1 LPVSDLNPRQKEA
14 VRYIDGPL
22 LVLAGAGS
30 GKTRVITQ
38 KIAHLIQNC
47 GIGPSHIAAVTFT
60 NKAAREMKERVGQ
73 LLRGR
78 EGKGLRVSTFHT
90 LGLDIIRRELAT
102 LGYKAGFS
110 IFDAADSA
118 ALLRE
123 LMRKENGHEELEKEV
138 QRRISSWKNAFVTP
152 EQALAGAEDPMDHNA
167 ALLYAGYNRHLKAFN
182 AVDFDDLI
190 MLPVLLFQQQ
200 PEILEKWQNRIRYLL
215 VDEYQD
221 TNATQYQLVKLLVGL
236 RGALTVVGDDD
247 QSIYAWRGA
256 QPENL
261 ALLSRD
267 FPGLKV
273 IKLEQNY
280 RSMGRILK
288 AANQLIA
295 QNPHVFE
302 KKLWSEL
309 GYGDPLKVVNCA
321 DEQDEALKVAS
332 AILHHRFQYK
342 TDYADF
348 AILYRGNHQSRLFER
363 ALREQ
368 RIPYTIS
375 GGSSFFALTEVKDIM
390 GYLRLLVNP
399 DDDTAF
405 LRVVNTPRR
414 EIGAATVEKLG
425 AYATQRGISLFA
437 ASFEL
442 GLKAQINERAHLRLS
457 RFVHWLVEIGDRAR
471 RGDPV
476 AAARDLVR
484 DIDYQLWLN
493 DNSKDLKQAE
503 RRMENVEELLGWLG
517 RMAADE
523 ENEISDLSEMVA
535 RMSLMDILE
544 RQNEEEAGDTVRLM
558 TLHAAKGLEFPHVFL
573 VGMEEELL
581 PHRVSIEEDN
591 IEEERRLAYVGITR
605 AQRTLTM
612 TLATRRRRG
621 GELVRCEPSRF
632 LEELP
637 EEDLQWEGKGI
648 EVSAEERQERGKAQ
662 LANLK
667 GMLGG

>member
-1 LPVSDLNPRQKEA
+1 VSDLNPRQKEA

-38 KIAHLIQNC
+38 KIAYLIQNC
-47 GIGPSHIAAVTFT
+47 GISPANIAAVTFT
-60 NKAAREMKERVGQ
+60 NKAAREMKERVSQ
-73 LLRGR
+73 LLV
-78 EGKGLRVSTFHT
+78 GKESRGLRVSTFHT
-90 LGLDIIRRELAT
+90 LGLDIIRRELKT
-102 LGYKAGFS
+102 LGYKSGFS

-118 ALLRE
+118 GLIRE
-123 LMRKENGHEELEKEV
+123 LMRKEAGDNELEKEV
-138 QRRISSWKNAFVTP
+138 QHRISSWKNAFINP

-167 ALLYAGYNRHLKAFN
+167 ALLYASYNRHLKAFN

-190 MLPVLLFQQQ
+190 MLPVILFEQH
-200 PEILEKWQNRIRYLL
+200 PDILEKWQNRIRYLL

-221 TNATQYQLVKLLVGL
+221 TNATQYRLVKLLVGL

-261 ALLSRD
+261 ALLSKD

-288 AANQLIA
+288 SANQLIA
-295 QNPHVFE
+295 NNPHVFD

-309 GYGDPLKVVNCA
+309 GYGDPLRVINCA
-321 DEQDEALKVAS
+321 DEKDEALKVAS
-332 AILHHRFQYK
+332 AILHHTFQYK
-342 TDYADF
+342 TPYNDF
-348 AILYRGNHQSRLFER
+348 AILYRGNHQSRLFEQ
-363 ALREQ
+363 ALREHK
-368 RIPYTIS
+368 IPYTIS
-375 GGSSFFALTEVKDIM
+375 GGNSFFSYTEVKDIM
-390 GYLRLLVNP
+390 AYLQLLANP
-399 DDDTAF
+399 DNDTAF

-414 EIGAATVEKLG
+414 EIGASTVEKLG
-425 AYATQRGISLFA
+425 SYASERGISLFA

-442 GLKAQINERAHLRLS
+442 GLKAQINERAHARLS
-457 RFVHWLVEIGDRAR
+457 RFVHWLVDIGDRAR

-476 AAARDLVR
+476 AAVRDMIR
-484 DIDYQLWLN
+484 DIDYQSWLN

-503 RRMENVEELLGWLG
+503 RRMGNVESLIDWIK
-517 RMAADE
+517 RMTDDP
-523 ENEISDLSEMVA
+523 ENATDDLTEIVA
-535 RMSLMDILE
+535 KMALMDILE
-544 RQNEEEAGDTVRLM
+544 RQNEDEAGDTVRLM

-612 TLATRRRRG
+612 TLAIRRRRA

-632 LEELP
+632 LAELP
-637 EEDLQWEGKGI
+637 EDDLTWEGKGI
-648 EVSAEERQERGKAQ
+648 EVSKEERQERGKAH
-662 LANLK
+662 LDALK
-667 GMLGG
+667 GMLGT